1 MKSKRFIYSFILLI
15 FLGGLILLLG
25 RYLFWEKSIS
35 LIERLF
41 SPDHLLEEN
50 GKSVVKSLMNTL
62 AFFHIFLGLLG
73 AGIITS
79 RWSFSHPLLKQQ
91 PGKPTGINL
100 LAISTITAIYIF
112 GLFVITKEV
121 TGIRLSIYQEDSI
134 FEYLTFASYLAAAG
148 FFLTTI
154 TRVWK
159 LSIPKQR
166 GITIAIFIIVALICV
181 FIAGEEISWG
191 QRIIGWNTP
200 DLIAARNFQQ
210 ETNLHNFLSP
220 RLKEQLVMIT
230 AIGFNIGLFGVWLGF
245 WKEYEE
251 YLSLIFPHPA
261 MFVLVIFIGVSGGF
275 KEELFEELLAAFG
288 LIYSIWI
295 WSSWRLRSHT
305 IISSPNLQTTGKE
318 SI

>member
-1 MKSKRFIYSFILLI
+1 M
-15 FLGGLILLLG
+15 
-25 RYLFWEKSIS
+25 FWEKSIL

-62 AFFHIFLGLLG
+62 AFFHIFLGLLSV
-73 AGIITS
+73 GIITS
-79 RWSFSHPLLKQQ
+79 RWSISHPLLKQQ

-100 LAISTITAIYIF
+100 LAISTITAIYLF

-121 TGIRLSIYQEDSI
+121 SGIRLSIYQEDSL
-134 FEYLTFASYLAAAG
+134 FEYLTSASYLAAAG
-148 FFLTTI
+148 FLITTI

-159 LSIPKQR
+159 ISIQKQR
-166 GITIAIFIIVALICV
+166 GIAISIFIFVALICL

-200 DLIAARNFQQ
+200 DFFAARNFQQ

-230 AIGFNIGLFGVWLGF
+230 AICFNIGLFGIWLGI
-245 WKEYEE
+245 WKENEDD
-251 YLSLIFPHPA
+251 LSLIFPHPA
-261 MFVLVIFIGVSGGF
+261 MFVLVILIGVSGSF
-275 KEELFEELLAAFG
+275 NEELFEELTAAFI

-295 WSSWRLRSHT
+295 WSSWRLRSLT
-305 IISSPNLQTTGKE
+305 VISSPILNTTGKE
-318 SI
+318 YI